1 MLKSTYKVKAL
12 EDPTEEL
19 KKKLL
24 LKKPELDTEAPS
36 TSEIDAE
43 VDGNKPAYTK
53 EQVDNSN
60 AYQSGK
66 ESLITGGNYAND
78 TGQAKIDKS
87 KLTAGGEAKPTSEKL
102 ADGAMAGLSG
112 VMDMTASVMMNKGDM
127 NRQERN
133 ANTMNMGMKGAS
145 TGAAVGT
152 AVGGPFGTLI
162 GAGAGLVA
170 GVATG
175 LIQGAGDEKRL
186 VEKQRVERVA
196 YVDDVKDKRKKAQL
210 LSDGKASAEKSQ
222 DLVKAQMGLLGS
234 KYSQSKT
241 T

>member
-24 LKKPELDTEAPS
+24 LKKPQLDTETPS
-36 TSEIDAE
+36 TAEIDAE
-43 VDGNKPAYTK
+43 IEGNKPAYTK

-60 AYQSGK
+60 TYQNGK
-66 ESLITGGNYAND
+66 DSLITGGNYAVD
-78 TGQAKIDKS
+78 SEEAKINKN
-87 KLTAGGEAKPTSEKL
+87 TINAGGEARKTSEKV

-112 VMDMTASVMMNKGDM
+112 IMDMTASVMMNKDDM
-127 NRQERN
+127 NKKERN

-145 TGAAVGT
+145 TGAAIGT

-196 YVDDVKDKRKKAQL
+196 YIDDVKDKRRKAQL
-210 LSDGKASAEKSQ
+210 LSDGKASADKSQ

-234 KYSQSKT
+234 KYSQTKT